1 MEESGVEENLDD
13 NPGVSGRSVFGDGEL
28 PTGASVFGD
37 VEGDDL
43 ERASV
48 FAGVETEGQPVE
60 AIESTGNSVFGDV
73 SDGADSVDNSPV
85 ILDRFGSDKNEP
97 VALDLSDD
105 AVKNADE
112 DDEVPLDDGAGDPI
126 DLVGDPVTEIPSE
139 ENVAAEAVEPAA
151 TNVESSTDFGDD
163 ITTGEAIALDVEP
176 GDEDGLD
183 AWSDLGATETD
194 STRSEESAENLPGP
208 EEEDPEIT
216 EAWAPAHAADD
227 EPDVVRVGA
236 DSERFF
242 EFDAEAPENAPIAID
257 GDGSRGSELQSRVLT
272 GIGLLVVAILALSL
286 GPLFALALIVI
297 VVAVASGE
305 FYNSLRIAGYQP
317 ATLLGLTASI
327 AMPIAVYIRGTQAVA
342 LVLALTVVFG
352 LVWYIAGVASDMP
365 VMNLG
370 VTLLGVVYIG
380 VLGSF
385 GAALLETADR
395 VALGGGDVEDGTGLL
410 LAAVILTMGYDVGAF
425 FAGRSMGRTK
435 LTAISPNK
443 TVEGLIGGSF
453 MTVVVSLVFLSVL
466 NEIEPFAT
474 FGSFTDALIL
484 GAAAAVMAPL
494 GDLAESLIKRDLGI
508 KDMGTIL
515 PGHGGFLD
523 RFDALLFV
531 LPTVYF
537 LSLALFY
544 GA

>member
-1 MEESGVEENLDD
+1 MEENLDD